1 MPFEL
6 HPDMSVRGVS
16 LVEYFAVE
24 AEALSRFYQQ
34 LGVRA
39 SGFGLPMRQPA
50 VIANTHAALMLA
62 EYARDLGRFEE
73 LHRAIFRRYFAEGRN
88 LADEAVLLDCAER
101 SGLHLESGLVTVMRP
116 RFEARLGQGRA
127 EAERFGV
134 IGTPT
139 WVVDGLYRAVGAQ
152 PYEWLR
158 EGLLRI
164 AAGRMPALP
173 FLKMWWLGLQ

>member
-6 HPDMSVRGVS
+6 HPDVPIRGVS
-16 LVEYFAVE
+16 PSEYLGVE
-24 AEALSRFYQQ
+24 AEALSHFYRQ

-39 SGFGLPMRQPA
+39 SGLGLAIRQP
-50 VIANTHAALMLA
+50 VVMANTHAALMLA
-62 EYARDLGRFEE
+62 EHARGLGRFDD
-73 LHRAIFRRYFAEGRN
+73 LHRAMFRAYFVEGRS
-88 LADEAVLLDCAER
+88 LADESVLLGCAER
-101 SGLHLESGLVTVMRP
+101 SGLHLESGLAVVMRT
-116 RFEARLGQGRA
+116 RYEARLGQGRA

-152 PYEWLR
+152 PYESLR

-164 AAGRMPALP
+164 AAGEMPALP
-173 FLKMWWLGLQ
+173 FLRMWWLGPQ

>member
-6 HPDMSVRGVS
+6 HPDTSVRGVS
-16 LVEYFAVE
+16 LAEYFAVE
-24 AEALSRFYQQ
+24 AEALPRFYQQ
-34 LGVRA
+34 LEARA

-50 VIANTHAALMLA
+50 VIANTHAALLMA
-62 EYARDLGRFEE
+62 EYARDLGRFED
-73 LHRAIFRRYFAEGRN
+73 LRRATFQCYFAEGRN

-101 SGLHLESGLVTVMRP
+101 SGLHLKNGLAAVMRP
-116 RFEARLGQGRA
+116 RYEARLGQGRA

-139 WVVDGLYRAVGAQ
+139 WVVDGRYRAVGAQ
-152 PYEWLR
+152 PYELLR

-164 AAGRMPALP
+164 AGGRMPSVP
-173 FLKMWWLGLQ
+173 FLKMWWLGLD